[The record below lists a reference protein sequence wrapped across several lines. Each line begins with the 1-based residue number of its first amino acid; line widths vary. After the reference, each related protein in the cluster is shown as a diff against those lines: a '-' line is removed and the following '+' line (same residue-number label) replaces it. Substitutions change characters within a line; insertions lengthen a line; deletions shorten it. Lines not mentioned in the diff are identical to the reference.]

1 MFRQPLAMSW
11 TGQDTDSKGNKF
23 MGLTLRV
30 KDEDRQKISQ
40 FYTSQFGFQ
49 RVLPASNA
57 EEVLALPLIQQEA
70 SFPFVHLRF
79 VSAKEGNA
87 KTAEVVKAKSEAY
100 SKTGFFMHDAD
111 AAAAFLKTP
120 PPDQFF
126 EIAYLTHGED
136 PLGFFF
142 ELLQT
147 TQESNEEERQRLWG
161 EDARGKYPKTI
172 SSLVSSGQL
181 DSSVKSS
188 LLATQALV
196 FGLITLRVPESEK
209 TLDFYQ
215 NVMGMRLLS
224 VMPITQLG
232 FTLYFLG
239 YSDEAPP
246 NTNDL
251 TAFEN
256 REWTWQRK
264 ITTLELLCRDG
275 MKLTYNGLEDWRED
289 EKRRVEG
296 FDSFQFLVGEQEKL
310 EKLRKY
316 PGFVASTEVHSSS
329 AAVRMVGRVRDPNN
343 MLLEVYT
350 SSA

>member
-1 MFRQPLAMSW
+1 
-11 TGQDTDSKGNKF
+11 
-23 MGLTLRV
+23 MGLTVRV
-30 KDEDRQKISQ
+30 KDEDRQRISQ
-40 FYTSQFGFQ
+40 FYISKFGFQ
-49 RVLPASNA
+49 KVSQVSDAG
-57 EEVLALPLIQQEA
+57 EVLALPLIE
-70 SFPFVHLRF
+70 SETTFPFVHLRF

-87 KTAEVVKAKSEAY
+87 KTAEVDKAKSEAY

-111 AAAAFLKTP
+111 AAAAFLKTQP
-120 PPDQFF
+120 PVQFF
-126 EIAYLTHGED
+126 EIAYLTHGND
-136 PLGFFF
+136 PLGLSY

-161 EDARGKYPKTI
+161 DDKRGKYPEVI
-172 SSLVSSGQL
+172 SGLVSSGQL
-181 DSSVKSS
+181 DSSVKRS
-188 LLATQALV
+188 LLATQPLV
-196 FGLITLRVPESEK
+196 FGLITMRIPESER

-224 VMPITQLG
+224 VMPIPQLG
-232 FTLYFLG
+232 FTLFFLG
-239 YSDEAPP
+239 YSDEEPP

-275 MKLTYNGLEDWRED
+275 MKLTYNGQEDWRED
-289 EKRRVEG
+289 EERRVEG
-296 FDSFQFLVGEQEKL
+296 FDSFQFLVGEEETL

>member
-1 MFRQPLAMSW
+1 MSR
-11 TGQDTDSKGNKF
+11 TKEDTDGKGNKF

-30 KDEDRQKISQ
+30 KDEDRERISQ
-40 FYTSQFGFQ
+40 FYTSHVGFQ
-49 RVLPASNA
+49 RLSPASHPA
-57 EEVLALPLIQQEA
+57 EEVLALPLIQSEA

-79 VSAKEGNA
+79 VTAKEGNA

-120 PPDQFF
+120 PPAQFF
-126 EIAYLTHGED
+126 EIAYLTHGND
-136 PLGFFF
+136 PLGLSY

-147 TQESNEEERQRLWG
+147 TQESNEEERQCLWG
-161 EDARGKYPKTI
+161 EDTRGKY
-172 SSLVSSGQL
+172 SEVVSGLVSSGQL
-181 DSSVKSS
+181 DSSVKGS
-188 LLATQALV
+188 LLATQPLV

-209 TLDFYQ
+209 TLNFYQ

-224 VMPITQLG
+224 VMPIPQLG

-239 YSDEAPP
+239 YSDEEPP
-246 NTNDL
+246 NTKDL
-251 TAFEN
+251 TASKN

-264 ITTLELLCRDG
+264 LTTLELLCRNG
-275 MKLTYNGLEDWRED
+275 MKLTYNGLEDWQED
-289 EKRRVEG
+289 EERRVEG
-296 FDSFQFLVGEQEKL
+296 FHSFQFLVGEEEKL

-316 PGFVASTEVHSSS
+316 PGFVASTEVDHSS
-329 AAVRMVGRVRDPNN
+329 AGVRKVGLVRDPNN

-350 SSA
+350 STV

>member
-1 MFRQPLAMSW
+1 
-11 TGQDTDSKGNKF
+11 

-30 KDEDRQKISQ
+30 KDEDRQRISQ
-40 FYTSQFGFQ
+40 FYASQFGFQ
-49 RVLPASNA
+49 SLSPASHP
-57 EEVLALPLIQQEA
+57 EEILALPLAQSEV

-79 VSAKEGNA
+79 VTAKEGNA
-87 KTAEVVKAKSEAY
+87 KTAEVDKAKSEAY

-111 AAAAFLKTP
+111 AAAAFLKTQP
-120 PPDQFF
+120 PVQFF
-126 EIAYLTHGED
+126 EIAYLTHGND
-136 PLGFFF
+136 PLGLSY

-161 EDARGKYPKTI
+161 DDKRGKYPEVI
-172 SSLVSSGQL
+172 SGLVSSGQL
-181 DSSVKSS
+181 DSSVKRS
-188 LLATQALV
+188 LLATQPLV
-196 FGLITLRVPESEK
+196 FGLITMRIPESEK

-224 VMPITQLG
+224 VMPISQLG

-239 YSDEAPP
+239 YSDEEPP
-246 NTNDL
+246 NTQDL
-251 TAFEN
+251 TAYEN

-264 ITTLELLCRDG
+264 LTTLELLCRDG

-296 FDSFQFLVGEQEKL
+296 FDSFQFLIGEEEKL

-316 PGFVASTEVHSSS
+316 PGFVAEVAQPSGEVAQPSS
-329 AAVRMVGRVRDPNN
+329 VRKVGQVRDPNN

-350 SSA
+350 STA

>member
-1 MFRQPLAMSW
+1 MSW

-87 KTAEVVKAKSEAY
+87 KTAQVVKAKSEAY

-120 PPDQFF
+120 PPAQFF

-147 TQESNEEERQRLWG
+147 TQESNEVERQRLWG

-172 SSLVSSGQL
+172 SSLVSSSQL

-239 YSDEAPP
+239 YSDEEPP
-246 NTNDL
+246 NTKDL
-251 TAFEN
+251 AAYEN

-264 ITTLELLCRDG
+264 LTTLELLCRDG

-296 FDSFQFLVGEQEKL
+296 FDSFQFLIGEEEKL

-316 PGFVASTEVHSSS
+316 PGFVAEVAQPSGEVAQPSS
-329 AAVRMVGRVRDPNN
+329 VRKVGQVRDPNN

-350 SSA
+350 STA